1 MQLTSQ
7 PGNVAM
13 HRVKHPPLRNKIDLA
28 DPAQLRAWTRR
39 LGISVDSLKSVVDK
53 VGNSVAAVTK
63 EVELQRACYN
73 ASPAPTP
80 GKPAEDDLPTPAQ
93 L

>member
-1 MQLTSQ
+1 MQLTPQS
-7 PGNVAM
+7 GNAAM
-13 HRVKHPPLRNKIDLA
+13 HRIKHPPLRNKIELA

-39 LGISVDSLKSVVDK
+39 LGMSVDSLKSVVDK

-63 EVELQRACYN
+63 EVELQRACHQV
-73 ASPAPTP
+73 SPAPAQTP
-80 GKPAEDDLPTPAQ
+80 PEDELPTPAQ